1 MRKLLN
7 SDFLQLD
14 KTGKSV
20 FFDELCFALDEG
32 KCIFGE
38 FLVETVF
45 CFIEPL
51 KRNLFLCVG
60 NVDLRYCLHVII
72 VFVILKL
79 HTLCPRVVQVEK
91 EKLESVK
98 RADAAVKTMHD
109 NGWLHLDIKAE
120 NVLIDDDGLAVLGDL
135 GISQHWDENGNK
147 TTKGVSGIGSQGA
160 SIRQKTN
167 DDKFASEFHP
177 EQDIYSLAAL
187 YYLIITGNAYHRDFE
202 PEDLEEYD
210 ISEESKAA
218 ITAALVGGDTLE
230 TTPKDVLEFMRMLP
244 GCQDLEL
251 PVIQPACME
260 DNESIDFDD
269 WDFDMDDLE
278 LPDFNT
284 DDLPTSPG
292 SASTY

>member
-1 MRKLLN
+1 LTLGNIEQIKSECN
-7 SDFLQLD
+7 SYIYLVKFVEEAETMNFFKNFPGCRVRTASD
-14 KTGKSV
+14 V
-20 FFDELCFALDEG
+20 FKYDETNTCYYVMDYYSRGTLLDE
-32 KCIFGE
+32 
-38 FLVETVF
+38 
-45 CFIEPL
+45 IENNGLLTEHDAIERIMIPL
-51 KRNLFLCVG
+51 AR
-60 NVDLRYCLHVII
+60 
-72 VFVILKL
+72 
-79 HTLCPRVVQVEK
+79 
-91 EKLESVK
+91 
-98 RADAAVKTMHD
+98 AVKTMHD

-160 SIRQKTN
+160 SKRQKTN

-177 EQDIYSLAAL
+177 EQDVYSLAAL

-269 WDFDMDDLE
+269 WDFDMDDLD